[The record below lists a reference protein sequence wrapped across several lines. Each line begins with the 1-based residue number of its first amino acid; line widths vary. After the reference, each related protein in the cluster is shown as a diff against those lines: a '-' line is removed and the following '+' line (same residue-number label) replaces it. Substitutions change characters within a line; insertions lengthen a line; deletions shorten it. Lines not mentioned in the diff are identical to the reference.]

1 MENIQTSHTFCPSPP
16 EDGELPRVIQI
27 VGPTASGKTA
37 FSVDLAEALGA
48 ELINVDSMQVYRPL
62 AVGTDKPDAA
72 QCARV
77 PIHGIDLIDFGPP
90 MDASEFAGYAHRVI
104 REISARHRDCV
115 LSGGTGLYHRAI
127 VYGLLDAPSRDDAI
141 RARLRAERDDLG
153 MEAMFARLQSVDPG
167 SAAKI
172 YPTDW
177 VRIERAL
184 EVHELTG
191 GRLSEFQAQHGFKS
205 KRVERLALG
214 CARPRAILYEKIDRR
229 LDEMW
234 RHGILDETRA
244 MIEAGLPPDCLPM
257 KALGY
262 RQAYM
267 ALTHQCSFDDALEL
281 AKRETRR
288 FAKRQLTWFR
298 ADRDI
303 EWIDMPVADFPALV
317 RRCRAFLKGESQ

>member
-104 REISARHRDCV
+104 REISARHRGCV

-141 RARLRAERDDLG
+141 RARLRAERDELG

-184 EVHELTG
+184 
-191 GRLSEFQAQHGFKS
+191 
-205 KRVERLALG
+205 
-214 CARPRAILYEKIDRR
+214 
-229 LDEMW
+229 
-234 RHGILDETRA
+234 
-244 MIEAGLPPDCLPM
+244 
-257 KALGY
+257 
-262 RQAYM
+262 
-267 ALTHQCSFDDALEL
+267 
-281 AKRETRR
+281 
-288 FAKRQLTWFR
+288 
-298 ADRDI
+298 
-303 EWIDMPVADFPALV
+303 
-317 RRCRAFLKGESQ
+317 